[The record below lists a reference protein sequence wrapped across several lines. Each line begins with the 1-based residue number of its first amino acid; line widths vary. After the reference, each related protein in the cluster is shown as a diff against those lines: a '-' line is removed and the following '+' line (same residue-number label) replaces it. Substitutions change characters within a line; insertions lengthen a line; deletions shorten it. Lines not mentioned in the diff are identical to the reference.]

1 MSLLDCRDSAL
12 IIAAMESYMAKGAK
26 VKDNMDGHRKDLII
40 KREFFDDFI
49 VCSLNKNTPL
59 EQWDLI
65 PKMLLKVFTIGVHHG
80 ESREA
85 ERVHKVIFGDK
96 PNDSIT
102 TSKS

>member
-1 MSLLDCRDSAL
+1 
-12 IIAAMESYMAKGAK
+12 
-26 VKDNMDGHRKDLII
+26 MDGHRKDLII
-40 KREFFDDFI
+40 KRKFFDDFI